1 LPLGSSGPE
10 TATRCLSTER
20 AHHLPDAPG
29 DWKMAKRVF
38 VASFLH
44 AVRSRVRKG
53 EGTFV
58 LHSGGF
64 GDWSCVR
71 HGSLRREPETAS
83 PAPRMRRQVAR
94 DQTPLARWYGRS
106 LHAGFRAR
114 RDARMPLA
122 EERTTSLAEHAR
134 CRPGYGRRRTRSRA
148 ESRGPAGSS
157 QLSMRSAVTARP
169 ISEVLASND

>member
-20 AHHLPDAPG
+20 AHHLPGAPG
-29 DWKMAKRVF
+29 VWKMAKRVV

-64 GDWSCVR
+64 GAWSRVR

-83 PAPRMRRQVAR
+83 PASRIEGQVAR
-94 DQTPLARWYGRS
+94 DRTPLARWYGRS
-106 LHAGFRAR
+106 LSCRFPTDVTAC
-114 RDARMPLA
+114 MLLA
-122 EERTTSLAEHAR
+122 EGQTTSLAEHAR
-134 CRPGYGRRRTRSRA
+134 DRPGYGRQRTRSRA
-148 ESRGPAGSS
+148 ESRGPADSPHRLEGHCPER
-157 QLSMRSAVTARP
+157 RSGAP
-169 ISEVLASND
+169 